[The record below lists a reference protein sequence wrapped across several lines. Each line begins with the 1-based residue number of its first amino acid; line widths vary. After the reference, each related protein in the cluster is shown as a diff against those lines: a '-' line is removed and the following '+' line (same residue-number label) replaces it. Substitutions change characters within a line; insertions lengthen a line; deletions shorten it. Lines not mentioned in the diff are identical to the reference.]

1 MKPLKIKNNFF
12 KLKKYI
18 VKGTKLIAAT
28 INAYLIPKYGFLHPT
43 LNKRVYQS
51 SQIMTRQTPNGH
63 RFLFLLKM
71 QNLLGIQ
78 NAVNEVA
85 AKILDFDLFS

>member
-1 MKPLKIKNNFF
+1 MKPLKIRNNFF

-43 LNKRVYQS
+43 LLKRVYQS
-51 SQIMTRQTPNGH
+51 SQIMTRQIPNGH
-63 RFLFLLKM
+63 RFF
-71 QNLLGIQ
+71 I
-78 NAVNEVA
+78 
-85 AKILDFDLFS
+85 FT